1 MKKKYNNKVVFL
13 FLLFYN
19 KSGDIMKCINEIK
32 IKNKTVILR
41 SDLNVTIK
49 NGIIIDDTK
58 IIKSL
63 KTINYLL
70 ENNNSII
77 ILSHIGKVKSEEDKN
92 KHTLL
97 PVYKRLKELLNINI
111 YFSKSTRG
119 EELENLIK
127 NLKEK
132 EIILIE
138 NTRHE
143 DYPEKLESKCDLELS
158 KYWAS
163 LGNVFVNDAFGT
175 SHRCHASN
183 YGIKKYL
190 DSYYGLLIEEEKTKL
205 NELINNPE
213 KPFTVIMGGAKVED
227 KLKLI
232 SELLKTCDNLIV
244 GGGIANT
251 FMYATGYEVGNS
263 LVSLENIDEIKE
275 LIKKYKN
282 KIIIPIDCY
291 VENNNEKVYRQINEI
306 LKDDIIYDVGEET
319 INKYK
324 EIIKNSKT
332 IFINGTVGLYEDE
345 RFKYGTK
352 ELFNILKNSDAKT
365 YVGGGDA
372 VSAANKLGFNDDFYF
387 KSTGGG
393 ATLEYI
399 INKKMISLEENNDN
413 N

>member
-1 MKKKYNNKVVFL
+1 
-13 FLLFYN
+13 
-19 KSGDIMKCINEIK
+19 MKCINEIE
-32 IKNKTVILR
+32 IKNKKVILR

-49 NGIIIDDTK
+49 NGNIIDDTK

-63 KTINYLL
+63 NTINYLL

-77 ILSHIGKVKSEEDKN
+77 IFSHLGKVKSEEDKIKN
-92 KHTLL
+92 TLL
-97 PVYKRLKELLNINI
+97 PVYNRLKELLDVNI
-111 YFSKSTRG
+111 YFSASTTG
-119 EELENLIK
+119 EELEILVN

-132 EIILIE
+132 EIILVE
-138 NTRHE
+138 NTRHK

-158 KYWAS
+158 NYWAS
-163 LGNVFVNDAFGT
+163 LGDIFVNDAFGT

-183 YGIKKYL
+183 YGIKKYI

-205 NELINNPE
+205 NELINDPE

-232 SELLKTCDNLIV
+232 SELLKSCDKLIV

-251 FMYATGYEVGNS
+251 FMYAKNHEVGNS
-263 LVSLENIDEIKE
+263 LVSLENIEEVKE
-275 LIKKYKN
+275 LIRNYSD
-282 KIIIPIDCY
+282 KIIVPIDFY
-291 VENNNEKVYRQINEI
+291 VENNGEKKYREI
-306 LKDDIIYDVGEET
+306 KDLTKDDTIYDVGEKTLE
-319 INKYK
+319 KYK
-324 EIIKNSKT
+324 EIIDSSKT
-332 IFINGTVGLYEDE
+332 IFINGTVGFYEDE
-345 RFKYGTK
+345 RFKFGTF
-352 ELFNILKNSDAKT
+352 ELFNILKLSNAKT

-372 VSAANKLGFNDDFYF
+372 VSAANKLGYKDDFYF

-399 INKKMISLEENNDN
+399 INKKMVSLEDNNDN